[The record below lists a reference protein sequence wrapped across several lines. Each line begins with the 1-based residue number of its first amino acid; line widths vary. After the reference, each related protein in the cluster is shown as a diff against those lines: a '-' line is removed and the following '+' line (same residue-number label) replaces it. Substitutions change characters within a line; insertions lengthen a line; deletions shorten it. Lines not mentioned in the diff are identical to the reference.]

1 MEKTVTE
8 SFIKA
13 RQVCCSHH
21 PTHPTHPHTLTPSSQ
36 PTAAI
41 SGTPPTPTPTPTLG
55 TPSTPIYL
63 CPTLPARSLGF
74 AR

>member
-21 PTHPTHPHTLTPSSQ
+21 PTPPTHPPS
-36 PTAAI
+36 PRLVTHRRHPRHPANANANARARH
-41 SGTPPTPTPTPTLG
+41 
-55 TPSTPIYL
+55 PIYAHL
-63 CPTLPARSLGF
+63 SMPYFARRSLGF